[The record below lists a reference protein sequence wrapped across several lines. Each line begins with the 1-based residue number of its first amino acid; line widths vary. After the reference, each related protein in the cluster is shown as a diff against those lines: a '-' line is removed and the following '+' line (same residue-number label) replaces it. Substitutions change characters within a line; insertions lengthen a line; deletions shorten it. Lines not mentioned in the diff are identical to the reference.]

1 MDSLSDESGDLMI
14 HDVEETG
21 VELGRGS
28 YGVVFEVRWRGK
40 TLAAK
45 KLHDFFFEPEVMS
58 LPGPQKEVENFKHEF
73 QSWAKLEHP
82 NMVRL
87 LGFYYNP
94 SRSVRVPII
103 VMEKMDI
110 SLGDYLEKHTR
121 QSFPLHKKVC
131 VLLQVAHALSYLHGQ
146 SPPLVHHDLK
156 PDNIMLRTDSMLTT
170 KLTDFGMIRA
180 ITHGNLTRASSA
192 KGTPVFMPPE
202 ALEIPL
208 RYDEKLDVF
217 SYGVVII
224 STLVHDKAPLP
235 SASVVS
241 QGGRPVPVSE
251 FDRRKLHTD
260 KFTPE
265 EQRLFLPIVEQCLE
279 FSPGG
284 RPISSQLVDEMTII
298 LTPLMTPSVLT
309 ELEESTCCKV
319 MSFLL

>member
-1 MDSLSDESGDLMI
+1 M
-14 HDVEETG
+14 
-21 VELGRGS
+21 
-28 YGVVFEVRWRGK
+28 
-40 TLAAK
+40 
-45 KLHDFFFEPEVMS
+45 
-58 LPGPQKEVENFKHEF
+58 ENFKREF
-73 QSWAKLEHP
+73 RSWAKLEHP

-121 QSFPLHKKVC
+121 QAFSLHNKVWA
-131 VLLQVAHALSYLHGQ
+131 LLQVAHALSYLHSQ

-170 KLTDFGMIRA
+170 KLTDFRMIRA
-180 ITHGNLTRASSA
+180 IRHDSLTRASSK

-217 SYGVVII
+217 LYGVVII
-224 STLVHDKAPLP
+224 STLVHVKAPLS
-235 SASVVS
+235 SASVVN
-241 QGGRPVPVSE
+241 QGGRAIPVSE
-251 FDRRKLHTD
+251 LDRRKLHTD
-260 KFTPE
+260 KLTPE
-265 EQRLFLPIVEQCLE
+265 EQHLFLPMIEQCLE
-279 FSPGG
+279 FIPGR
-284 RPISSQLVDEMTII
+284 RPLSSHLVDEMTII

-309 ELEESTCCKV
+309 ELEESKCCKV
-319 MSFLL
+319 MPFLL